1 MYDICIHSPTL
12 EALTGALQPLGLADD
27 NHGHTLIVHGQVEGL
42 PGVYATLRCDH
53 EHADLLIAAFLQDA
67 TPGLA
72 VVNPPAGLP
81 LIGGEWLGQP
91 QTQSLEDAKQARCME
106 VDALREAKLR
116 QGYTFT
122 RGGATH
128 VLQTRDD
135 SDRTNWLGVLAGS
148 QAMLMA
154 GAGGEA
160 LSIRTQDNATLTIPA
175 SDLMQ
180 VLLGALAHQSAI
192 YAAAWAHKD
201 TLGQITEDSGG
212 IQAVQGHDITIGWPE

>member
-1 MYDICIHSPTL
+1 MHAIFDDSGRCQAVLMGHAWVPPSALPVPTELADTPPELLRLVDGQVVEQAAIVTL
-12 EALTGALQPLGLADD
+12 ES
-27 NHGHTLIVHGQVEGL
+27 V
-42 PGVYATLRCDH
+42 
-53 EHADLLIAAFLQDA
+53 
-67 TPGLA
+67 
-72 VVNPPAGLP
+72 
-81 LIGGEWLGQP
+81 
-91 QTQSLEDAKQARCME
+91 KQARCLE

-192 YAAAWAHKD
+192 YAAGWAHKD
-201 TLGQITEDSGG
+201 TLGQITEDTGG
-212 IQAVQGHDITIGWPE
+212 IQAVQCHDITTGWPE